1 MKRKFVVSE
10 CEVKKVLMG
19 EDFSVKMAEHSF
31 AKERFLS
38 FQKNIHHNGNKK
50 HCRMRSENSKIGRG
64 SEQKACLSVT
74 IMFILSSAC

>member
-10 CEVKKVLMG
+10 YEVKKVLMG

-38 FQKNIHHNGNKK
+38 FQKISITMVIKNIV
-50 HCRMRSENSKIGRG
+50 E
-64 SEQKACLSVT
+64 
-74 IMFILSSAC
+74 